1 LIVVLSRPLASAAV
15 GAFVLLAL
23 GGAVRAGGGG
33 DASGFRLPSTVT
45 PVRYEITFR
54 PDLARWENRGE
65 EVIEVDVRAPVR
77 EIVLHAVGLT
87 VEHPVVT
94 PPGGGPPWV
103 ARARVD
109 KATETVRLA
118 LDTELPV
125 GRAKI
130 ALGWRGAIGADL
142 AGLYRVEV
150 DGRRFAFTQF
160 EPTDARRAFPCF
172 DEPAMKARFAV
183 TAVVRPGDRAI
194 GNGAVESD
202 LMRGGRRTVRFAETA
217 RLSTYLV
224 ALAVGPL
231 VETPGGGATATV
243 KTPIRVFTVPG
254 REKLGVGALEA
265 ARAILPRLEDW
276 FGVGYPYGKLDLVA
290 VPDFA
295 AGAMENA
302 GAIFF
307 RETALL
313 FDERTGVEARQ
324 MAVETIAHEMA
335 HQWFGNLVT
344 MAWWDDL
351 WLNEAFATWLE
362 SKPVD
367 AWRPD
372 WKLGEQFD
380 AWTGWA
386 LKLDALPSTHPI
398 RTPVKTPAEA
408 NASFDSITYVKG
420 AAVLRMLETWLGAD
434 TFRRGVQ
441 RYVAR
446 HREGNA
452 TAADLWAA
460 LDEVSG
466 RPVAKVAR
474 SWFEQP
480 GFPLVTV
487 TPRCEAG
494 RAVLGLGQRRFLA
507 TVPGGEAEA
516 GAAAWAIP
524 VCARPLVEGGAE
536 RCTLV
541 EGVEAALPVEAACG
555 VPVVVNAH
563 HRGFYRVR
571 YGREALVAVGRAAAD
586 GKLDVPERLAL
597 VGDAGALVSAGAL
610 PLAAQ
615 LELLAVMLPRE
626 ISPSVLATIAGPL
639 GMIEGQLVSERDRPA
654 FAALVDEL
662 GGARLRELGYAPRAG
677 ESDETRMLRAEVI
690 ALVGGAG
697 RVAHVGR
704 EARRL
709 AGQALDGAGAGV
721 GAVDPSVADVVVPLA
736 ARDADAA
743 LWQRMVARLRATND
757 PAERAR
763 LQRALASVEAPS
775 LVARTLELLL
785 SDDIRAQDM
794 LPMLSGML
802 SNARTQRAAWDFIKR
817 RYDALRAKA
826 PRFLFERVVVALGA
840 LCDEELRREVAAFF
854 AAPAHT
860 LEGAERAVQ
869 QADEGIGLCV
879 DLKRREGAALSD
891 WLRRRAVPSPA
902 PAGSSGAPRG
912 ARAVPSTRRGGA

>member
-1 LIVVLSRPLASAAV
+1 
-15 GAFVLLAL
+15 
-23 GGAVRAGGGG
+23 
-33 DASGFRLPSTVT
+33 VT

-87 VEHPVVT
+87 VEHPLVT

-109 KATETVRLA
+109 RATETVRLA
-118 LDTELPV
+118 LDAPLPV

-130 ALGWRGAIGADL
+130 ALGWRGPIGADL

-150 DGRRFAFTQF
+150 DGRRYAFTQF

-202 LMRGGRRTVRFAETA
+202 VVRGRQRVVRFAETP

-231 VETPGGGATATV
+231 VETPGGGATAAV
-243 KTPIRVFTVPG
+243 KTPVRVFTVPG
-254 REKLGVGALEA
+254 RERMGLGALEA
-265 ARAILPRLEDW
+265 SRALLPRLEAY
-276 FGVGYPYGKLDLVA
+276 FGVPYPYGKLDLVA

-324 MAVETIAHEMA
+324 MAVATIAHEMA

-367 AWRPD
+367 GWRPD
-372 WKLGEQFD
+372 WKMGEQFD
-380 AWTGWA
+380 AWIGHA

-398 RTPVKTPAEA
+398 RTAVRTPAEA

-420 AAVLRMLETWLGAD
+420 AAVLRMLEAWLGAE

-452 TAADLWAA
+452 TAGDLWAA
-460 LDEVSG
+460 LEEASG
-466 RPVAKVAR
+466 RPVSKVAR

-480 GFPLVTV
+480 GFPLVTAAL
-487 TPRCEAG
+487 RCEGG
-494 RAVLGLGQRRFLA
+494 RAALALSQRRFLA

-516 GAAAWAIP
+516 QAGRWAIP
-524 VCARPLVEGGAE
+524 VCARPLVEGGVE
-536 RCTLV
+536 RCALF
-541 EGVEAALPVEAACG
+541 EGASTVVPVDAACG

-571 YGREALVAVGRAAAD
+571 YAPEALVAIGRAAAD

-597 VGDAGALVSAGAL
+597 VEDAGAQVSAGAL
-610 PLAAQ
+610 PLTSQ
-615 LELLAVMLPRE
+615 LELLTVMLPRE
-626 ISPSVLATIAGPL
+626 TSSSVVATIVSPL
-639 GMIEGQLVSERDRPA
+639 STIEGQLVAERDRPA
-654 FAALVDEL
+654 FAALVEEL
-662 GGARLRELGYAPRAG
+662 AGARLRELGYAPREG
-677 ESDETRMLRAEVI
+677 ESDETRMLRGEVI
-690 ALVGGAG
+690 DLVGGAG

-709 AGQALDGAGAGV
+709 AMVALDG
-721 GAVDPSVADVVVPLA
+721 GAVDPSVADVALRLA
-736 ARDADAA
+736 ARDADLA

-763 LQRALASVEAPS
+763 LQRALASVEAPP
-775 LVARTLELLL
+775 LVARSLELVL
-785 SDDIRAQDM
+785 SDDIRAQDI
-794 LPMLSGML
+794 LPMLSVML
-802 SNARTQRAAWDFIKR
+802 SNARTQRAAWEFVKR
-817 RYDALRAKA
+817 RYEGLRSKA
-826 PRFLFERVVVALGA
+826 PRFLFERLVRSLGA
-840 LCDEELRREVAAFF
+840 LCDEELRREVATFF
-854 AAPAHT
+854 ALPAHR
-860 LEGAERAVQ
+860 LEGAERAVR

-879 DLKRREGAALSD
+879 DLKRREGARLAE
-891 WLRRRAVPSPA
+891 WLRRRSSAAP
-902 PAGSSGAPRG
+902 PAGGASGPPRG
-912 ARAVPSTRRGGA
+912 ARPTRSARRVGA